1 MKELDL
7 SPRPVSDS
15 QSEIAEIVLPNDGNP
30 LGSLLGGRLMH
41 WIDLAGATVG
51 RNELVDREA
60 LPYRFDATERPEQR
74 GQTSLCDAEDLD
86 VDIF

>member
-1 MKELDL
+1 VDL
-7 SPRPVSDS
+7 EALVS
-15 QSEIAEIVLPNDGNP
+15 AAAL
-30 LGSLLGGRLMH
+30 RLAAGKCDV
-41 WIDLAGATVG
+41 DLAGATVG